1 MIQLVAS
8 LTVNPDEP
16 EALRTYFDVAM
27 GLIEDV
33 GAKLSQKIEYGDPV
47 IGDKPFE
54 MVMLVDYPNYEAV
67 RKVFHSEA
75 YRAIIPERD
84 KAFLKYNICLVQTND
99 LKM

>member
-1 MIQLVAS
+1 MPACDVIVA
-8 LTVNPDEP
+8 LWGRLDGDDA
-16 EALRTYFDVAM
+16 ALAQNSE
-27 GLIEDV
+27 L
-33 GAKLSQKIEYGDPV
+33 AKLSQKIEYGDPV

-75 YRAIIPERD
+75 YQAIIPERD